1 MYTEFYGLREKPFS
15 LSPDPRFLFLS
26 DSHREALAHLLYG
39 IEQGEGFIAITGE
52 VGTGKTTLCRTLL
65 QRIEPGSEVA
75 FLFNPQ
81 LSGVELLQAIN
92 AELGLETEGKT
103 RRELMDQLNRFLLVK
118 RQEGRRV
125 LLLIDEAQNLEREA
139 LEQVRLLSNLETDTS
154 KLIQII
160 LIAQPELDAML
171 ERPEL
176 RQLRQRINVRWRL
189 RPLSASETRDY
200 VRHRLRVAAGGPRGD
215 IFSDLALRE
224 IHRRSGGV
232 PRIINRLCDRALL
245 AGFAGGVKEIGLG
258 TVAEVQREL
267 EGREAVAPRP
277 GARGAGL
284 GEFLTTHR
292 LELGAAAGAFFAV
305 LVSAAVLWWHA
316 NRAPTPEERAAA
328 MAAMP
333 APASPGPV
341 EAAPPP
347 VPVEAA
353 LPPVPVEAA
362 PPPVPLDPDPVP
374 EAAPATVSPPA
385 AAPEPPSE
393 PAVDASAAA
402 SPPADLGSL
411 LPRTAPAE
419 TLARSLD
426 GLLQRWGGEPL
437 GAGVLSFV
445 QFREVL
451 ENAGFAVLSLEHASL
466 DLVAAIDRPA
476 IVVLSALDGAQRGV
490 LLTGLDG
497 ESVTLEGLGAGPLRI
512 ARAEIAAHWSGQ
524 VLVPWKDHAGLP
536 PLVGPGTSG
545 QSVRWL
551 QQALGALGL
560 YAGEDDGDFDAETW
574 QAVRAFQARES
585 LAVDGWVGPLTLIRL
600 YERLPG
606 YEAPP
611 RIASAAAAPAHGGT
625 S

>member
-81 LSGVELLQAIN
+81 LSGVELLQAID
-92 AELGLETEGKT
+92 AELGLETEGKS
-103 RRELMDQLNRFLLVK
+103 RRELMDQLNRFLLAK

-139 LEQVRLLSNLETDTS
+139 LEQVRLLSNLETDTT

-200 VRHRLRVAAGGPRGD
+200 VRHRLRVAAGGPRAD
-215 IFSDLALRE
+215 VFSDLALRE

-245 AGFAGGVKEIGLG
+245 AGYAGGVKEIGLG

-267 EGREAVAPRP
+267 DGREASPAAS
-277 GARGAGL
+277 GSRGAGRGARL

-305 LVSAAVLWWHA
+305 VVSAAVLWWHA
-316 NRAPTPEERAAA
+316 NREGAPPAPPPV
-328 MAAMP
+328 AAMP
-333 APASPGPV
+333 APEPPPV

-347 VPVEAA
+347 
-353 LPPVPVEAA
+353 AA
-362 PPPVPLDPDPVP
+362 PDPAPV
-374 EAAPATVSPPA
+374 AAPAAVEPA
-385 AAPEPPSE
+385 VEPESAPAPPSE
-393 PAVDASAAA
+393 PASDLGAALA
-402 SPPADLGSL
+402 PPADLGSAL
-411 LPRTAPAE
+411 ARTSPAE
-419 TLARSLD
+419 TLARALD
-426 GLLQRWGGEPL
+426 GLLERWGGEPL
-437 GAGVLSFV
+437 GADVLSFV
-445 QFREVL
+445 QFAEVL
-451 ENAGFAVLSLEHASL
+451 ENAGFTVLSREHASL
-466 DLVAAIDRPA
+466 ELVAAIDRPA
-476 IVVLSALDGAQRGV
+476 LIVLSALDGAQRGV
-490 LLTGLDG
+490 LLTAIDR
-497 ESVTLEGLGAGPLRI
+497 EAVTLEGVGPEPIRVPRAQLAG
-512 ARAEIAAHWSGQ
+512 HWSGQ
-524 VLVPWKDHAGLP
+524 VLVPWKDHAELP

-545 QSVRWL
+545 PSVRWL
-551 QQALGALGL
+551 QQALASLGL
-560 YAGEDDGDFDAETW
+560 YEGAASGEYDAGTW
-574 QAVRAFQARES
+574 QAVRAFQTQES
-585 LAVDGWVGPLTLIRL
+585 LGVDGWVGPLTLIRL
-600 YERLPG
+600 YARLPG

>member
-81 LSGVELLQAIN
+81 LSGVELLQAID
-92 AELGLETEGKT
+92 AELGLETEGKS
-103 RRELMDQLNRFLLVK
+103 RRELMDQLNRFLLAK

-139 LEQVRLLSNLETDTS
+139 LEQVRLLSNLETDTT

-200 VRHRLRVAAGGPRGD
+200 VRHRLRVAAGGARGD

-245 AGFAGGVKEIGLG
+245 AGYAGGVREIGLG

-267 EGREAVAPRP
+267 EGREAIPPSAGGR
-277 GARGAGL
+277 GARL
-284 GEFLTTHR
+284 GELLTTHR

-305 LVSAAVLWWHA
+305 LVSAAVLWWNA
-316 NRAPTPEERAAA
+316 NRAPAPEDRAAA
-328 MAAMP
+328 VAAMP
-333 APASPGPV
+333 AHEEPGPV
-341 EAAPPP
+341 EAAPP
-347 VPVEAA
+347 A
-353 LPPVPVEAA
+353 LPDEPAPAPVAAPSEEPSPPEAEAPTEAEAPPAPSEEPSASFGAA
-362 PPPVPLDPDPVP
+362 PPDL
-374 EAAPATVSPPA
+374 
-385 AAPEPPSE
+385 
-393 PAVDASAAA
+393 ASALAR
-402 SPPADLGSL
+402 S
-411 LPRTAPAE
+411 APAE
-419 TLARSLD
+419 TIARSLD
-426 GLLQRWGGEPL
+426 ALLRRWGAEPF
-437 GAGVLSFV
+437 GAGVLSLA
-445 QFREVL
+445 QFGELL
-451 ENAGFAVLSLEHASL
+451 ENAGFTVLSLERASL
-466 DLVAAIDRPA
+466 DLVVAIDRPA
-476 IVVLSALDGAQRGV
+476 LVMLPALDGAPRGLLLSALDG
-490 LLTGLDG
+490 
-497 ESVTLEGLGAGPLRI
+497 EMVTLEGVGSEPLRVP
-512 ARAEIAAHWSGQ
+512 RAELASHWSGQ
-524 VLVPWKDHAGLP
+524 VLVPWKDHAALP
-536 PLVGPGTSG
+536 PLVGPGTAG
-545 QSVRWL
+545 PSVRWL
-551 QQALGALGL
+551 QQALGLLGL
-560 YAGEDDGDFDAETW
+560 YSGEDSGQFDAATW
-574 QAVRAFQARES
+574 QAVRAFQSRES

-611 RIASAAAAPAHGGT
+611 RIASAGAEPAHGGT

>member
-81 LSGVELLQAIN
+81 LSGVELLQAID

-139 LEQVRLLSNLETDTS
+139 LEQVRLLSNLETDTT

-215 IFSDLALRE
+215 VFSDLALRE

-245 AGFAGGVKEIGLG
+245 AGYAGGVKEIGLG

-267 EGREAVAPRP
+267 EGREAAAPITS
-277 GARGAGL
+277 GRGASL
-284 GEFLTTHR
+284 GEFLTAHR

-305 LVSAAVLWWHA
+305 LVSAAVLWWNA
-316 NRAPTPEERAAA
+316 NRAPTPEEPAAA
-328 MAAMP
+328 VAALP
-333 APASPGPV
+333 AAEPPGPV

-347 VPVEAA
+347 LAPAA
-353 LPPVPVEAA
+353 E
-362 PPPVPLDPDPVP
+362 P
-374 EAAPATVSPPA
+374 EPAPATNPA
-385 AAPEPPSE
+385 EPPSE

-402 SPPADLGSL
+402 RPPADLASL
-411 LPRTAPAE
+411 LPRTSPAE
-419 TLARSLD
+419 ALARSLD
-426 GLLQRWGGEPL
+426 GLLRRWGSEPL

-451 ENAGFAVLSLEHASL
+451 ENAGFTVLSLERASL
-466 DLVAAIDRPA
+466 ELVAAIDRPA
-476 IVVLSALDGAQRGV
+476 LVVLSALDGAQRGV
-490 LLTGLDG
+490 LLTAVDG
-497 ESVTLEGLGAGPLRI
+497 DGVTLEGVGAEPVHI
-512 ARAEIAAHWSGQ
+512 PRAELAAHWSGQ
-524 VLVPWKDHAGLP
+524 VLVPWKDHAALP

-545 QSVRWL
+545 PSVRWL
-551 QQALGALGL
+551 QQALGLLGL
-560 YAGEDDGDFDAETW
+560 YTGEDDGDFDAATW

-606 YEAPP
+606 YDAPP

>member
-81 LSGVELLQAIN
+81 LSGVELLQAID

-103 RRELMDQLNRFLLVK
+103 RRELMDQLNRFLLAK

-139 LEQVRLLSNLETDTS
+139 LEQVRMLSNLETDTT

-171 ERPEL
+171 EKPEL

-200 VRHRLRVAAGGPRGD
+200 VRHRLRVAAGGPRD
-215 IFSDLALRE
+215 VFSDLALRE

-232 PRIINRLCDRALL
+232 PRVINRLCDRALL
-245 AGFAGGVKEIGLG
+245 AGYAGGVKEIGLG

-267 EGREAVAPRP
+267 EGREAVTPSAGGG
-277 GARGAGL
+277 GASL

-292 LELGAAAGAFFAV
+292 LELGAAAGAFLAV
-305 LVSAAVLWWHA
+305 AISAAVLWWSA
-316 NRAPTPEERAAA
+316 NRAPAPEARAATPSV
-328 MAAMP
+328 AAMP
-333 APASPGPV
+333 APEEPGPV

-347 VPVEAA
+347 
-353 LPPVPVEAA
+353 LPAPEPVPADANPQPAA
-362 PPPVPLDPDPVP
+362 EP
-374 EAAPATVSPPA
+374 EAAPAPPPA
-385 AAPEPPSE
+385 EAAAEVGAAPSAPP
-393 PAVDASAAA
+393 
-402 SPPADLGSL
+402 DLGSAL
-411 LPRTAPAE
+411 ARSAPAE
-419 TLARSLD
+419 TVARSLD
-426 GLLQRWGGEPL
+426 ALLRRWGAEPVGAGLLSLEQFGEL
-437 GAGVLSFV
+437 
-445 QFREVL
+445 L
-451 ENAGFAVLSLEHASL
+451 ENAGFTVLSLEAASL
-466 DLVAAIDRPA
+466 DLVAKVDRPA
-476 IVVLSALDGAQRGV
+476 LVVLQALDGAPRGL
-490 LLTGLDG
+490 LLTALDG
-497 ESVTLEGLGAGPLRI
+497 ETVTLEGVGPEPLRVP
-512 ARAEIAAHWSGQ
+512 RAQLAAHWSGQ
-524 VLVPWKDHAGLP
+524 ALVPWKDHAALP

-545 QSVRWL
+545 PSVRWL
-551 QQALGALGL
+551 QQALGLLGL
-560 YAGEDDGDFDAETW
+560 YAGDDNGDFDANTW
-574 QAVRAFQARES
+574 EAVRAFQTRES
-585 LAVDGWVGPLTLIRL
+585 LPVDGWVGPLTLIRL

-611 RIASAAAAPAHGGT
+611 RIASAAAEPTHGGT

>member
-92 AELGLETEGKT
+92 AELGLQTEVKS
-103 RRELMDQLNRFLLVK
+103 RRELMDQLNRFLLAK

-139 LEQVRLLSNLETDTS
+139 LEQVRLLSNLETDTT

-171 ERPEL
+171 DRPEL

-200 VRHRLRVAAGGPRGD
+200 VRHRLRVAAGAPRGD
-215 IFSDLALRE
+215 VFSELALRE

-232 PRIINRLCDRALL
+232 PRVINRLCDRALL
-245 AGFAGGVKEIGLG
+245 AGYAGGVKEIGLG

-267 EGREAVAPRP
+267 EGREAAVSASDGGR
-277 GARGAGL
+277 GARL

-305 LVSAAVLWWHA
+305 LVSAAVLWWNA
-316 NRAPTPEERAAA
+316 NRAAPPAESTPAV
-328 MAAMP
+328 AAMP
-333 APASPGPV
+333 AREEPGPV

-347 VPVEAA
+347 APEPAALEPGPVAAPAPTEPEAA
-353 LPPVPVEAA
+353 AE
-362 PPPVPLDPDPVP
+362 P
-374 EAAPATVSPPA
+374 EAAPTP
-385 AAPEPPSE
+385 
-393 PAVDASAAA
+393 
-402 SPPADLGSL
+402 
-411 LPRTAPAE
+411 APAE
-419 TLARSLD
+419 EPAADVGAAPPDLAGALARSSPAETVARSLD
-426 GLLQRWGGEPL
+426 ALLRRWGAEPF
-437 GAGVLSFV
+437 GAGVLSLD
-445 QFREVL
+445 QFGELV
-451 ENAGFAVLSLEHASL
+451 ENAGFTVLSLEHASL

-476 IVVLSALDGAQRGV
+476 LVVLHALDGAPRG
-490 LLTGLDG
+490 LLLSAIDGETVTLDG
-497 ESVTLEGLGAGPLRI
+497 VGAEPLRVP
-512 ARAEIAAHWSGQ
+512 RAELLAHWSGQ
-524 VLVPWKDHAGLP
+524 VLVPWRDHAALP

-545 QSVRWL
+545 PSVRWL
-551 QQALGALGL
+551 QQALASLGL
-560 YAGEDDGDFDAETW
+560 YSGEESGAFDAATW
-574 QAVRAFQARES
+574 QAVRAFQTKES

-611 RIASAAAAPAHGGT
+611 RIASAAPAHGGT